1 MYSKLYVPATNRI
14 TFRISIKDVIT
25 YFPEEN
31 PQQQYMFYEKT
42 VFVFKNTHTVWDF
55 QLIKRNKIYM

>member
-42 VFVFKNTHTVWDF
+42 VFVFKNTHTV
-55 QLIKRNKIYM
+55 